1 MVRAVLTRHSIWE
14 TPVSK
19 PVNRDGQWL
28 TDPRVAAF
36 ARDSDVR
43 FNLGMV
49 SGQLGRSFLSS
60 SFPVRMFQNIY
71 YGLSLNELSICFAV
85 MLWLFCFSA
94 GRAIFQNRLQFGGSS
109 KLLAAGFAI
118 IAIWFGARYW
128 TERVEVSA
136 VIVEQKAEVRSGPG
150 GQFSVGFTV
159 PEGRAV
165 TLLNA
170 SPQSGYLEIG
180 LPDEGLKGWV
190 RESSVTRL

>member
-60 SFPVRMFQNIY
+60 SFGKDVSEYLLWVKSQRAQY
-71 YGLSLNELSICFAV
+71 HFAV
-85 MLWLFCFSA
+85 MLWLFLFLRAEQIFKIDCSWRQLKTS
-94 GRAIFQNRLQFGGSS
+94 GRWFRYSTIC
-109 KLLAAGFAI
+109 LARGT
-118 IAIWFGARYW
+118 GH
-128 TERVEVSA
+128 ERVEVS
-136 VIVEQKAEVRSGPG
+136 
-150 GQFSVGFTV
+150 
-159 PEGRAV
+159 
-165 TLLNA
+165 L
-170 SPQSGYLEIG
+170 
-180 LPDEGLKGWV
+180 
-190 RESSVTRL
+190 